1 MLIIKNAEDLDSQR
15 GGLRLAAPRDF
26 DSQPWCRESSS
37 PALWVEVLFWR
48 GKSRSLWTKLRIQL
62 KLNTAL
68 LSTFRASVTGVTSH
82 ISHIYKGINAMLIIR
97 GPIKPCIFWIKI
109 ILAIFLAK
117 TRPDKAIFSDLTNLT
132 LNYQKYKCWIRI
144 VYFVLFASC
153 LIQVSLFVASRN
165 LSTLSSLSFLFLTFQ
180 FWGSCHSPSVQ
191 TGQAS
196 FEEFC
201 FCWARSS

>member
-117 TRPDKAIFSDLTNLT
+117 TRPDKAIFSDLTIDFDFELSKIYM
-132 LNYQKYKCWIRI
+132 LNPHCLLCLVYMYVLQYKWRRRRRNNYKYYENDEFKNVLIR
-144 VYFVLFASC
+144 S
-153 LIQVSLFVASRN
+153 
-165 LSTLSSLSFLFLTFQ
+165 
-180 FWGSCHSPSVQ
+180 
-191 TGQAS
+191 
-196 FEEFC
+196 
-201 FCWARSS
+201 